1 MISTDVKQ
9 REKMLLCTVTACP
22 LGRTMGTVKEVC
34 AELPQ
39 LEFEVIYTDL
49 QHEITNRFCIT
60 ELLSVQFDGNAGGFQ
75 CV

>member
-1 MISTDVKQ
+1 
-9 REKMLLCTVTACP
+9 
-22 LGRTMGTVKEVC
+22 MGTVKEVC